1 MPYRVLALAAAL
13 LTLPLAWSA
22 AASNQTVAA
31 TGEKPD
37 GEELMN
43 RVASA
48 IAARNLDDARALLA
62 QVERLNPKQ
71 AKLWAYYGYL
81 ATTSG
86 DLNQAIEDYKKEIQF
101 HPDEIPAYRELAM
114 NLTRL
119 GRRDEAIEA
128 WRIALAAE
136 PKDQLAATQVA
147 TLMMQAKRYAEI
159 PEILEKPIA
168 AAPDRYNLQVLRA
181 RALIQGG
188 RKDEGIAEAQKIAAA
203 TADPLILNNLA
214 YSLADTGVS
223 VDLAREWAQ
232 RALNRTEQ
240 DTAKASLTSVQRK
253 DIAAVILLGE
263 EWDTLGW
270 AYFRQ
275 GDIATA
281 EKFVYA
287 SWQLSQHAEVA
298 DHLGQIYEKEGR
310 HEAAIH
316 MWQLAVA
323 SNRRY
328 EGAPERL
335 RSAGVPESDVSTS
348 SEASRE
354 LGRLRTLAVP
364 AIQNRVGSAD
374 FFVLISRQGI
384 EDVRLIGTSAFF
396 NDAAD
401 AIRSGQYGF
410 PFPDEGPEKIIRSGT
425 LYCSTYTTP
434 GCQLTMLLPSST
446 PVGSV
451 QPNGGALQVLPPTLR
466 TRVEP
471 KYTEAARK
479 AQLEGTV
486 LLSIV
491 INEDG
496 IPEQIS
502 IINSLGMGLDES
514 AKDCVAKWR
523 FNPATKDGRPVRSIA
538 KVEVNFVLIKRPQQ

>member
-1 MPYRVLALAAAL
+1 MPLQLFGAAILAISLASPAL
-13 LTLPLAWSA
+13 TSR
-22 AASNQTVAA
+22 QTA
-31 TGEKPD
+31 TESGDTPNA
-37 GEELMN
+37 EELMD
-43 RVASA
+43 RAASA
-48 IAARNLDDARALLA
+48 LDAINLDEARDLLA

-86 DLNQAIEDYKKEIQF
+86 HLDQAIKDYKKEVQF
-101 HPDEIPAYRELAM
+101 HPDEISAYREMAKD
-114 NLTRL
+114 LTRV

-136 PKDQLAATQVA
+136 PKDQLAATQAA
-147 TLMMQAKRYAEI
+147 TLMIQSKRYAEV
-159 PEILEKPIA
+159 PEILAKPIA

-181 RALIQGG
+181 TALIQGG
-188 RKDEGIAEAQKIAAA
+188 RKDEGIAEAQKIVAA
-203 TADPLILNNLA
+203 TANPLILNDLA

-270 AYFRQ
+270 VYFRQ

-281 EKFVYA
+281 ETFVYA
-287 SWQLSQHAEVA
+287 SWQLGQHAEVA

-354 LGRLRTLAVP
+354 LGRLRTAAVP

-374 FFVLISRQGI
+374 FFILVSRRGI

-401 AIRSGQYGF
+401 AIRSEHWQF
-410 PFPDEGPEKIIRSGT
+410 PFPDKGPEKIIRSGT

-434 GCQLTMLLPSST
+434 NCQLTMLLPSST

-471 KYTEAARK
+471 KYTEAARN

-486 LLSIV
+486 LLNIV

-502 IINSLGMGLDES
+502 VINSLGMGLDES
-514 AKDCVAKWR
+514 ARDCVAEWR
-523 FNPATKDGRPVRSIA
+523 FNPATRGGKPVKSIA
-538 KVEVNFVLIKRPQQ
+538 RVEVNFALIKQPQQ